1 MRSVFIACVL
11 LICLGVTASPTE
23 AQAPAQAD
31 TIVEESPTILGVRQL
46 VDIHVVAVDRVQPA
60 DELKRRLPANTH
72 ERCFASDEA

>member
-1 MRSVFIACVL
+1 MAAVVIPAPE
-11 LICLGVTASPTE
+11 LGEHA
-23 AQAPAQAD
+23 
-31 TIVEESPTILGVRQL
+31 LGVRQL